1 MVVDHTSRGKGKG
14 KGNDKGKSNGKGK
27 SKGKSK
33 GKDSSNGN
41 GKSKGK
47 GTKPTIQRVLRV
59 RRKRALRTRLL
70 VTSKPRQNSQRG
82 ERCKV
87 DSDAGKEFVF
97 AVENAAKDVSPSQ
110 SDCEV
115 NEDGLVMTDS
125 GASVG
130 CRADQF
136 DSRLRRGGSAPRQR
150 KTPTTESVKS
160 GLESETT

>member
-33 GKDSSNGN
+33 GKDSRNGN

-47 GTKPTIQRVLRV
+47 RTKPTIQRVLRV

-87 DSDAGKEFVF
+87 DSDPGKEFVF

-110 SDCEV
+110 SGCEV
-115 NEDGLVMTDS
+115 NEGGLVMIDS

-130 CRADQF
+130 VCPKWFGASGVGRI
-136 DSRLRRGGSAPRQR
+136 SSTPGCGGRGSAPW
-150 KTPTTESVKS
+150 
-160 GLESETT
+160 

>member
-1 MVVDHTSRGKGKG
+1 MVVDRTSRGKGKG

-27 SKGKSK
+27 SKGK
-33 GKDSSNGN
+33 
-41 GKSKGK
+41 
-47 GTKPTIQRVLRV
+47 GTKPAIQRVLRV

-97 AVENAAKDVSPSQ
+97 AVENAAKNVSPSH
-110 SDCEV
+110 SGCEI
-115 NEDGLVMTDS
+115 NEDGLVMIDS

-130 CRADQF
+130 VCPKWFGASGVGRISSTPGCGGGA
-136 DSRLRRGGSAPRQR
+136 LRGNGKRQQR
-150 KTPTTESVKS
+150 KTSNLV
-160 GLESETT
+160 